1 MTGQIIPLHGDEHRD
16 AQLLLPW
23 YVTGRLDAQDRAKIE
38 AHLVGCADCQSD
50 LAFERRLEA
59 AVADL
64 PVEAESG
71 WEQLRGR
78 LPNVRRRPP
87 ARETAAAFGA
97 GWGRLFGDLSGW
109 RLGGGTLGWAVA
121 AQFVMLLLLGS
132 VLVMRLPGQ
141 PARYQALGAA
151 PAPAA
156 AIGNLVIIFRPDTP
170 ERDLRAILTSN
181 SLRLVDGPTAADAY
195 VLRVAP
201 ARRAAVLAT
210 LRARREVVLAEPIDA
225 NGRP

>member
-23 YVTGRLDAQDRAKIE
+23 YATGRLELQDLARFE
-38 AHLVGCADCQSD
+38 AHLADCAECQSD

-59 AVADL
+59 AVAEL
-64 PVEAESG
+64 PVEAELG

-78 LPNVRRRPP
+78 LPDVRRRPQ
-87 ARETAAAFGA
+87 ARQGASGVGA
-97 GWGRLFGDLSGW
+97 GWGRLFGDMPGW
-109 RLGGGTLGWAVA
+109 RIGAGTLGWAVA

-132 VLVMRLPGQ
+132 VLVIRLPGQ

-156 AIGNLVIIFRPDTP
+156 ATGNLVIIFRPDTP
-170 ERDLRAILTSN
+170 EKDLRAILTSN
-181 SLRLVDGPTAADAY
+181 ALRLVDGPTAADAY
-195 VLRVAP
+195 VLHVAP
-201 ARRAAVLAT
+201 ARRAAVLAA
-210 LRARREVVLAEPIDA
+210 LRARREVVLAEPIDS
-225 NGRP
+225 GGPP